1 MIIRLYTEDKNRE
14 AIKEIV
20 GQHFD
25 GYSLIPCVGVWKGT
39 EENGLI
45 IEVVASQLQFPRKAC
60 QKIAKAI
67 KGKNTQEA
75 VLMTVVIEDEMI
87 TL

>member
-20 GQHFD
+20 GQAFD
-25 GYSLIPCVGVWKGT
+25 GYSVIPCVGVWKGT

-45 IEVVASQLQFPRKAC
+45 IEIIADESWAVATAQR
-60 QKIAKAI
+60 IGEEI
-67 KGKNTQEA
+67 KQANQQEA
-75 VLMTVVIEDEMI
+75 VLISVQDNR
-87 TL
+87 TLLI